1 MSYINII
8 NVNLKRNIFILF
20 ILIILNIL
28 FNKELAPQQLHK
40 PTQIHKPLQ
49 LPAPNRIIKKY
60 KYINPINFIK
70 LNNESDYTY
79 IKANYKHNNII
90 HIKSNGG
97 DVYKGLDMI
106 DFIKANNISC
116 YAEKAY
122 SMAFTIFQN
131 CNERYIKYNSKLMQH
146 QAHVYIE
153 GKLLNVIEHIHK
165 FKLLS
170 DSINL
175 YESKRINI
183 DYKTYLNKIN
193 NGDYYFTKSDFEN
206 YRLADYYIFH

>member
-20 ILIILNIL
+20 ILIILNFL
-28 FNKELAPQQLHK
+28 FNKEQAPLQLHK

-60 KYINPINFIK
+60 KYINPTNFIK

-175 YESKRINI
+175 FLLPSF
-183 DYKTYLNKIN
+183 L
-193 NGDYYFTKSDFEN
+193 
-206 YRLADYYIFH
+206 